1 MLNEIEL
8 NNLRKV
14 NEILDEFRTSMSN
27 AEKELKGID
36 EKYKVIIAKE
46 KESYK
51 QTIASCK
58 KEIEFWE
65 KPFLKRYGKPISELL
80 EKPEDASEADEK
92 SADESD
98 ELPFST
104 DEDEKVV
111 DKEVETAP
119 VEDLPTKEQTE
130 EVAAEETVSEES
142 VAEAKEEANDDWE
155 EKTEAE
161 AQEDNDGWGTDFPDE
176 WK

>member
-36 EKYKVIIAKE
+36 EKYKAIIAKE
-46 KESYK
+46 KEAYK
-51 QTIASCK
+51 QIIASCK

-65 KPFLKRYGKPISELL
+65 KPFLKRYGKPIEELL

-92 SADESD
+92 PADESD

-111 DKEVETAP
+111 DKEADAAP
-119 VEDLPTKEQTE
+119 VEDLPAEEPAE
-130 EVAAEETVSEES
+130 EVAAEETASEEP
-142 VAEAKEEANDDWE
+142 VVEAKEEADDDWE
-155 EKTEAE
+155 EKTEAD
-161 AQEDNDGWGTDFPDE
+161 AQDDNDGWGTDFPAD